1 MEQKINYTDSINIGG
16 KIKKLR
22 REHGLTQ
29 EQLAELV
36 GISFQAVSKWENNI
50 ALPYITLVPRLA
62 RIFGVSIDE
71 LFDYSKDEA
80 EDDIMS
86 YVKKSWQLRED
97 DQNAARAVLEE
108 GLAKYPGNELML
120 HNLLYTVNYT
130 ADPDETIRIA
140 SKLTDSASSD
150 IRYDALRFL
159 AYAYNAKGDEEAAV
173 AALEQV
179 PEICFT
185 KLSELA
191 FVTTG
196 KRKHDSAEKQKW
208 ISFEVLLQMMQKL
221 AECYE
226 ADGDTD
232 KAVDEIKRA
241 MAMLPILS
249 NDNFSIYAD
258 FFNRELE
265 RLGTK

>member
-1 MEQKINYTDSINIGG
+1 MEPKINHTDSINIGG

-29 EQLAELV
+29 ERLAELV
-36 GISFQAVSKWENNI
+36 GISFQAVSKWENSI
-50 ALPYITLVPRLA
+50 ALPDITLVPRLA

-71 LFDYSKDEA
+71 LFDYSKDKT
-80 EDDIMS
+80 EDAIMS

-97 DQNAARAVLEE
+97 DQNAARTVLEE
-108 GLAKYPGNELML
+108 GLAKYPDNELML
-120 HNLLYTVNYT
+120 NNLLYTVNYT

-140 SKLTDSASSD
+140 SKLTDSESSD
-150 IRYDALRFL
+150 IRFDALRFL
-159 AYAYNAKGDEEAAV
+159 AYAYNAKGDEESAV

-179 PEICFT
+179 PEIYFT

-196 KRKHDSAEKQKW
+196 KRKHDAAEKQEW

-226 ADGDTD
+226 ADGYTD
-232 KAVDEIKRA
+232 KAIDEIKHA
-241 MAMLPILS
+241 IALLPILD
-249 NDNFSIYAD
+249 NDSFNIYAD

-265 RLGTK
+265 RLDAK